1 MAKKATTTTK
11 AKKTTAKAPVK
22 TAAATATTAKVTTA
36 SREGFF
42 TRVITPQVLV
52 AEAVGTFMLA
62 GAAMVAAADQPLLIG
77 LTMALIAVA
86 ISGVSGAHGNPAV
99 SFGRWSMGKLD
110 LVKVPFYW
118 VAQFIGALAAFLVV
132 GVYSGNTK
140 LDLSSFTSW
149 NWNIFLLEL
158 VGTAIFL
165 FGIAAALKLA
175 QTTLARAA
183 VIGLSLTVGLVV
195 AGGFVTTAATRAQN
209 DVQSGKITSVDSS
222 FAAQGAALNPAVA
235 LVQTERDIA
244 AINKQIKGEQVS
256 QADAKKESHLTVSTV
271 LGTLVG
277 AAIGGNLFAVIASDA
292 ATRRR
297 N

>member
-11 AKKTTAKAPVK
+11 AKKTTVKAPVK
-22 TAAATATTAKVTTA
+22 SVAAKVTTTKVTR
-36 SREGFF
+36 SRDGFF

-52 AEAVGTFMLA
+52 AEAVGTFVLA
-62 GAAMVAAADQPLLIG
+62 TAALVAAPEQPLLVG
-77 LTMALIAVA
+77 LALAVVTLA
-86 ISGVSGAHGNPAV
+86 TYAVSGAHVNPAV
-99 SFGRWSMGKLD
+99 TFALWTMRKLD
-110 LVKVPFYW
+110 AVKIPFYW

-158 VGTAIFL
+158 VGTAVFL
-165 FGIAAALKLA
+165 LGVAAAFRYA

-183 VIGLSLTVGLVV
+183 TIGLSFTVGLVI
-195 AGGFVTTAATRAQN
+195 AGGLVTTAATRAQT

-244 AINKQIKGEQVS
+244 AINKQIKGEQVD
-256 QADAKKESHLTVSTV
+256 QADAKKQSHFTLSTI
-271 LGTLVG
+271 LGTLAG
-277 AAIGGNLFAVIASDA
+277 AALGGGLFSLVTSEAVV
-292 ATRRR
+292 RKR